1 MAAPSYK
8 LTLVVM
14 AVISLTFTE
23 AEKVMRPKFKEVKV
37 WSDEK
42 YVSHTITMDASDP
55 HINFTLNVLQ
65 EQQNVDIHLEGRI
78 TQKIDPTYFLTLNT
92 TMNLCNILHFNLRSP
107 LGALVSTFLKEYGHI
122 LEKCPIAKGT
132 IKFSIPLMRKLQGK
146 YYMHKFWIPEDTALA
161 TLPEV
166 DFDINFQAFNV
177 DANKQRTL
185 TINDHFTGEVVVHD
199 VTNVKPGLLAL
210 LPKVPG
216 G

>member
-14 AVISLTFTE
+14 AVISLAFTQ

-42 YVSHTITMDASDP
+42 YISHTITMDASDP

-107 LGALVSTFLKEYGHI
+107 LGALVSSFLKEYGHI
-122 LEKCPIAKGT
+122 LEKCPIAK
-132 IKFSIPLMRKLQGK
+132 GK